1 VLTAPAGVPFP
12 VRGFT
17 FHARIQ
23 TFLEMPTPKKSEE
36 LHQLTGTKSQA
47 KPEPDY
53 VVPPGTPR
61 PPKTLS
67 LEARKTFKRLCALL
81 AERRALTDGDGELLR
96 LYSITFDRHA
106 RAMAKIEEQGEICS
120 YTRLDSNGQPHEME
134 KENLWLKVAVTAEK
148 NMVAI
153 LDRLGLTPHNRAKV
167 KPTAIPESEK
177 PDEFGEFLARKSAA
191 GWVMP
196 PAHDDEEKKNVSK
209 NDFES

>member
-1 VLTAPAGVPFP
+1 
-12 VRGFT
+12 
-17 FHARIQ
+17 
-23 TFLEMPTPKKSEE
+23 MPTVKKSDE
-36 LHQLTGTKSQA
+36 LHRLTGTKSQA
-47 KPEPDY
+47 KPEPEY
-53 VVPPGTPR
+53 SLPAGTPR
-61 PPKTLS
+61 APKTLS

-96 LYSITFDRHA
+96 LYAITFDRHA
-106 RAMAKIEEQGEICS
+106 RAMAKIEDQGEICS

-153 LDRLGLTPHNRAKV
+153 LDRLGLTPHNRGKV
-167 KPTAIPESEK
+167 KPTKEPESVK

-196 PAHDDEEKKNVSK
+196 PASDEVKKNVSQ
-209 NDFES
+209 NDFEA